1 MEKDNNK
8 QEAVGNVS
16 ELSDLLDGMIPAKEL
31 INISFPE
38 CSKQCAA
45 VDYFGVCE
53 CESVCPQKF
62 DEAGRSISI

>member
-1 MEKDNNK
+1 MSNENK
-8 QEAVGNVS
+8 NKETDAPAS
-16 ELSDLLDGMIPAKEL
+16 ELSDLLDGIIPAKEL

-62 DEAGRSISI
+62 DEAGRAINI